1 MLRCAIVEDS
11 PRELE
16 HLKECLARYSAER
29 DIPLETTAFGDAASF
44 LEHYRA
50 DYDIVF
56 MDIELPGINGMEAA
70 HRLREI
76 DRQVILIF
84 VTNMAQFAVKG
95 YEVDAL
101 DYIIK
106 PAQYGPLSI
115 KLDRAA
121 QRWRAAAESVMVALP
136 TGTQRL
142 LLWEI
147 YYIEVQGH
155 KLTYHTEKGQL
166 PGTGTLQD
174 AEQRLHGKGFLRCN
188 KCYLVNQKH
197 IQTVTGSDVV
207 LSNGEAADQPSAQ
220 KGTHGGAGPQH
231 GQRICAMSTVIDLFE
246 RHGYVLELLACVAA
260 TTWKLERQER
270 FAARLTGILL
280 AEACFTIV
288 WEQVPH
294 NLYTES
300 LRTFLL

>member
-76 DRQVILIF
+76 DQQVILIF

-188 KCYLVNQKH
+188 KC
-197 IQTVTGSDVV
+197 
-207 LSNGEAADQPSAQ
+207 
-220 KGTHGGAGPQH
+220 
-231 GQRICAMSTVIDLFE
+231 
-246 RHGYVLELLACVAA
+246 
-260 TTWKLERQER
+260 
-270 FAARLTGILL
+270 
-280 AEACFTIV
+280 
-288 WEQVPH
+288 
-294 NLYTES
+294 
-300 LRTFLL
+300 

>member
-1 MLRCAIVEDS
+1 MPGLDGFGA
-11 PRELE
+11 
-16 HLKECLARYSAER
+16 AEKIR
-29 DIPLETTAFGDAASF
+29 AVDGDAV
-44 LEHYRA
+44 L
-50 DYDIVF
+50 V
-56 MDIELPGINGMEAA
+56 
-70 HRLREI
+70 
-76 DRQVILIF
+76 F
-84 VTNMAQFAVKG
+84 VTNMAQYAIKG

-174 AEQRLHGKGFLRCN
+174 AEQRLHGKGPVPVARGIAPRQILSLPGGPLAQLSLSGLRSLFGQHRADGVRRHTGGDVAHTGPA
-188 KCYLVNQKH
+188 YLSVHAGADRHGQK
-197 IQTVTGSDVV
+197 QGLTAPFQMPEDVLPLQNTGLREALHVGLEPDGPRGGG
-207 LSNGEAADQPSAQ
+207 GEKGCSAPFQ
-220 KGTHGGAGPQH
+220 KSEGGAVG
-231 GQRICAMSTVIDLFE
+231 
-246 RHGYVLELLACVAA
+246 LAPRAEISRGLPDVDG
-260 TTWKLERQER
+260 L
-270 FAARLTGILL
+270 RL
-280 AEACFTIV
+280 C
-288 WEQVPH
+288 
-294 NLYTES
+294 
-300 LRTFLL
+300 

>member
-1 MLRCAIVEDS
+1 MLRVAIVEDS
-11 PRELE
+11 PQELE
-16 HLKECLARYSAER
+16 HLRDCLKRYTAER
-29 DIPLETTAFGDAASF
+29 QVPFDICTFGDAADF

-106 PAQYGPLSI
+106 PVQYGPFSI

-121 QRWRAAAESVMVALP
+121 ARRHSAAESVMVIQP

-142 LLWEI
+142 MLHEI
-147 YYIEVQGH
+147 FYIEVRGH
-155 KLTYHTEKGQL
+155 KLTYHTEKGEIA
-166 PGTGTLQD
+166 GSGTLQETE
-174 AEQRLHGKGFLRCN
+174 ARLHEKGFLRCN
-188 KCYLVNQKH
+188 KCYLVNQRH
-197 IQTVTGSDVV
+197 IQAIHGTDLV
-207 LSNGEAADQPSAQ
+207 LSNGESLQISRLRKKDFLEELSQSM
-220 KGTHGGAGPQH
+220 GNE
-231 GQRICAMSTVIDLFE
+231 F
-246 RHGYVLELLACVAA
+246 VL
-260 TTWKLERQER
+260 
-270 FAARLTGILL
+270 
-280 AEACFTIV
+280 
-288 WEQVPH
+288 
-294 NLYTES
+294 
-300 LRTFLL
+300 

>member
-1 MLRCAIVEDS
+1 MLKIAVVEDQQEV
-11 PRELE
+11 RDELCRFIR
-16 HLKECLARYSAER
+16 KYAAENSLQVEAVPIEDGAVIAAHYEPGW
-29 DIPLETTAFGDAASF
+29 DIIFMDVEMPGLDGFGAAEKIRAVDGDAV
-44 LEHYRA
+44 L
-50 DYDIVF
+50 V
-56 MDIELPGINGMEAA
+56 
-70 HRLREI
+70 
-76 DRQVILIF
+76 F
-84 VTNMAQFAVKG
+84 VTNMAQYAIKG

-207 LSNGEAADQPSAQ
+207 LSNGEKLQISRLRKKEFMEELARSM
-220 KGTHGGAGPQH
+220 GNE
-231 GQRICAMSTVIDLFE
+231 F
-246 RHGYVLELLACVAA
+246 VL
-260 TTWKLERQER
+260 
-270 FAARLTGILL
+270 
-280 AEACFTIV
+280 
-288 WEQVPH
+288 
-294 NLYTES
+294 
-300 LRTFLL
+300 

>member
-56 MDIELPGINGMEAA
+56 MDIELPGINGHGGGPPPAG
-70 HRLREI
+70 
-76 DRQVILIF
+76 DRPAGHPVF

-207 LSNGEAADQPSAQ
+207 LSNGEKLQISRLRKKEFMEELARSM
-220 KGTHGGAGPQH
+220 GNE
-231 GQRICAMSTVIDLFE
+231 F
-246 RHGYVLELLACVAA
+246 VL
-260 TTWKLERQER
+260 
-270 FAARLTGILL
+270 
-280 AEACFTIV
+280 
-288 WEQVPH
+288 
-294 NLYTES
+294 
-300 LRTFLL
+300 

>member
-106 PAQYGPLSI
+106 PAQYLSLI
-115 KLDRAA
+115 
-121 QRWRAAAESVMVALP
+121 
-136 TGTQRL
+136 
-142 LLWEI
+142 
-147 YYIEVQGH
+147 
-155 KLTYHTEKGQL
+155 
-166 PGTGTLQD
+166 
-174 AEQRLHGKGFLRCN
+174 
-188 KCYLVNQKH
+188 H
-197 IQTVTGSDVV
+197 I
-207 LSNGEAADQPSAQ
+207 
-220 KGTHGGAGPQH
+220 
-231 GQRICAMSTVIDLFE
+231 
-246 RHGYVLELLACVAA
+246 
-260 TTWKLERQER
+260 
-270 FAARLTGILL
+270 
-280 AEACFTIV
+280 
-288 WEQVPH
+288 
-294 NLYTES
+294 
-300 LRTFLL
+300 

>member
-76 DRQVILIF
+76 DQQVILIF

-155 KLTYHTEKGQL
+155 KLTYHTEKASCRAPEPCRTPNSGC
-166 PGTGTLQD
+166 T
-174 AEQRLHGKGFLRCN
+174 ARASC
-188 KCYLVNQKH
+188 
-197 IQTVTGSDVV
+197 
-207 LSNGEAADQPSAQ
+207 
-220 KGTHGGAGPQH
+220 
-231 GQRICAMSTVIDLFE
+231 
-246 RHGYVLELLACVAA
+246 AA
-260 TTWKLERQER
+260 TSVIWSTRSTSR
-270 FAARLTGILL
+270 PSPAAT
-280 AEACFTIV
+280 
-288 WEQVPH
+288 
-294 NLYTES
+294 
-300 LRTFLL
+300 

>member
-76 DRQVILIF
+76 
-84 VTNMAQFAVKG
+84 
-95 YEVDAL
+95 
-101 DYIIK
+101 
-106 PAQYGPLSI
+106 
-115 KLDRAA
+115 
-121 QRWRAAAESVMVALP
+121 
-136 TGTQRL
+136 
-142 LLWEI
+142 

-207 LSNGEAADQPSAQ
+207 LSNGEKLQISRLRKKEFMEELARSM
-220 KGTHGGAGPQH
+220 GNE
-231 GQRICAMSTVIDLFE
+231 F
-246 RHGYVLELLACVAA
+246 VL
-260 TTWKLERQER
+260 
-270 FAARLTGILL
+270 
-280 AEACFTIV
+280 
-288 WEQVPH
+288 
-294 NLYTES
+294 
-300 LRTFLL
+300 

>member
-76 DRQVILIF
+76 DQQVILIF

-155 KLTYHTEKGQL
+155 KLT
-166 PGTGTLQD
+166 
-174 AEQRLHGKGFLRCN
+174 
-188 KCYLVNQKH
+188 
-197 IQTVTGSDVV
+197 
-207 LSNGEAADQPSAQ
+207 
-220 KGTHGGAGPQH
+220 
-231 GQRICAMSTVIDLFE
+231 
-246 RHGYVLELLACVAA
+246 
-260 TTWKLERQER
+260 
-270 FAARLTGILL
+270 
-280 AEACFTIV
+280 
-288 WEQVPH
+288 
-294 NLYTES
+294 
-300 LRTFLL
+300 

>member
-147 YYIEVQGH
+147 YYIEV
-155 KLTYHTEKGQL
+155 HTLLQKKRNTKKRYL
-166 PGTGTLQD
+166 P
-174 AEQRLHGKGFLRCN
+174 
-188 KCYLVNQKH
+188 
-197 IQTVTGSDVV
+197 
-207 LSNGEAADQPSAQ
+207 
-220 KGTHGGAGPQH
+220 
-231 GQRICAMSTVIDLFE
+231 FE
-246 RHGYVLELLACVAA
+246 
-260 TTWKLERQER
+260 
-270 FAARLTGILL
+270 
-280 AEACFTIV
+280 
-288 WEQVPH
+288 
-294 NLYTES
+294 
-300 LRTFLL
+300 

>member
-115 KLDRAA
+115 KLDRATA
-121 QRWRAAAESVMVALP
+121 RWRAAAESVMVALP

-142 LLWEI
+142 LLREI
-147 YYIEVQGH
+147 CYIEVQGH
-155 KLTYHTEKGQL
+155 KLTYHTEQGAV
-166 PGTGTLQD
+166 PGSGTLQD
-174 AEQRLHGKGFLRCN
+174 TENRLRGKGFLRCN

-207 LSNGEAADQPSAQ
+207 LSNGEKLQISRLRKKEFLEELARSM
-220 KGTHGGAGPQH
+220 GNE
-231 GQRICAMSTVIDLFE
+231 F
-246 RHGYVLELLACVAA
+246 VL
-260 TTWKLERQER
+260 
-270 FAARLTGILL
+270 
-280 AEACFTIV
+280 
-288 WEQVPH
+288 
-294 NLYTES
+294 
-300 LRTFLL
+300 